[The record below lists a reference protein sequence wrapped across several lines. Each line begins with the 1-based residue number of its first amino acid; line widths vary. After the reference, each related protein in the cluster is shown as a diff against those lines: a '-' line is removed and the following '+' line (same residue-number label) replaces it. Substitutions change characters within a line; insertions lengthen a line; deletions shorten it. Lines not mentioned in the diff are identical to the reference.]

1 MQVMLKIKTT
11 YFTDSRFISQSPLA
25 NIILLEITTHKTKVS
40 QNCLGKTPSNLSSY
54 HWMPVVPVV
63 LDLEHSQKF

>member
-11 YFTDSRFISQSPLA
+11 YFIDSRFISQSLPA
-25 NIILLEITTHKTKVS
+25 NIIILEITTHKTKVS
-40 QNCLGKTPSNLSSY
+40 QHCLGKTPPNLPSY

-63 LDLEHSQKF
+63 LDLKHSQKF